1 MNFVKLF
8 EQDFFLPGDC
18 FNNLNNKNNN
28 NNNNKMKPNFLKIG
42 YTRILLNN
50 HAQVKSGSL
59 EIKELTLE
67 SLLS

>member
-1 MNFVKLF
+1 MNFAKLF

-28 NNNNKMKPNFLKIG
+28 NNKMKQNFLKIG

-50 HAQVKSGSL
+50 HAQVKPGSL